1 MQCDLCPRNC
11 KINRD
16 VSNGY
21 CGVSNNIKIARAAL
35 HFWEEPI
42 ISGDKGSGTIFF
54 SGCTLKC
61 VYCQNFEISRGFGKE
76 ISVDRLVEI
85 MKELEEKGANNINL
99 VTPTHFVNQ
108 IIKALE
114 IYRPNIPIVYNTSG
128 YEKIETLKKL
138 EGYVDV
144 YLPDLKYSDNN
155 LSQKYSKV
163 SDYFEVATKAI
174 LEMKRQQP
182 KDVIENGLMK
192 KGVIVRHL
200 VLPNAIQNTLGV
212 LQWITNNL
220 DKDSY
225 ISLMGQFIPYG
236 EAKDIAELNRKIKPV
251 EYKLAINK
259 LLEKDFN
266 NSFIQD
272 IESASEDFIPSFD
285 LEGV

>member
-108 IIKALE
+108 IIKVLD
-114 IYRPNIPIVYNTSG
+114 IYRPNVPIVYNTSG

>member
-108 IIKALE
+108 IIKALD
-114 IYRPNIPIVYNTSG
+114 IYRPNVPIVYNTSG

-163 SDYFEVATKAI
+163 SDYFEMATKAI

>member
-108 IIKALE
+108 IIKALD
-114 IYRPNIPIVYNTSG
+114 IYRPNVPIVYNTSG

-225 ISLMGQFIPYG
+225 VSLMGQFIPYG

-259 LLEKDFN
+259 LLEKGFN

>member
-108 IIKALE
+108 IIKALD

>member
-108 IIKALE
+108 IIKALD

-182 KDVIENGLMK
+182 KDVLENGLMK

-259 LLEKDFN
+259 LLEKGFN

>member
-108 IIKALE
+108 IIKALD

-163 SDYFEVATKAI
+163 SDYFKVATKAI

>member
-108 IIKALE
+108 IIKALD

-163 SDYFEVATKAI
+163 SDYFEMATKAI

>member
-76 ISVDRLVEI
+76 INVDRLVEI
-85 MKELEEKGANNINL
+85 MKELEKKGANNINL

-108 IIKALE
+108 IIKALD
-114 IYRPNIPIVYNTSG
+114 IYRPNVPIVYNTSG

-182 KDVIENGLMK
+182 KDVLENGLMK

-225 ISLMGQFIPYG
+225 VSLMGQFIPYG

-259 LLEKDFN
+259 LLEKGFN

>member
-1 MQCDLCPRNC
+1 MQCKLCPRNC
-11 KINRD
+11 KIDRD
-16 VSNGY
+16 ISNGY
-21 CGVSNNIKIARAAL
+21 CGVSNKTKIARAAL

-76 ISVDRLVEI
+76 ISINRLVEI
-85 MKELEEKGANNINL
+85 MKELEGKGANNINL
-99 VTPTHFVNQ
+99 VTPTHFVDQ
-108 IIKALE
+108 IIKALD
-114 IYRPNIPIVYNTSG
+114 IYRPNVPIIYNTSG
-128 YEKIETLKKL
+128 YEKIEILKKL
-138 EGYVDV
+138 EGYIDI

-163 SDYFEVATKAI
+163 DDYFEKATKAI
-174 LEMKRQQP
+174 SEMKRQQP
-182 KDVIENGLMK
+182 IDVIEKGLMK
-192 KGVIVRHL
+192 KGVVVRHL

-212 LQWITNNL
+212 LEWITNNL
-220 DKDSY
+220 NKDSY

-236 EAKDIAELNRKIKPV
+236 EAKNITELNRKIKPV

-259 LLEKDFN
+259 LLEKGFN

-272 IESASEDFIPSFD
+272 IESASEDYIPSFD

>member
-108 IIKALE
+108 IIKVLD
-114 IYRPNIPIVYNTSG
+114 IYRPNVPIVYNTSG

-163 SDYFEVATKAI
+163 SDYFKVATKAI

>member
-108 IIKALE
+108 IIKALD
-114 IYRPNIPIVYNTSG
+114 IYRPNVPIVYNTSG

-259 LLEKDFN
+259 LLEKGFN